1 MRIWFQRLEK
11 TQYRLL
17 ATSSC
22 LLYRKVWQPVRIDSF
37 WSKIEYFTDQNG
49 PKGKPQGN
57 EFGLFSNSDINVTN
71 RVEKVDE
78 KNCHLSSF
86 HVPFLSYGPKIV

>member
-1 MRIWFQRLEK
+1 MEGIK
-11 TQYRLL
+11 
-17 ATSSC
+17 
-22 LLYRKVWQPVRIDSF
+22 RKRSKHTDAPKNTVINVPVT
-37 WSKIEYFTDQNG
+37 KQLDQNG
-49 PKGKPQGN
+49 PKGKPHEN
-57 EFGLFSNSDINVTN
+57 EFGLFSNSDMNVTN